1 MRDDAFPDAVIDA
14 MGSCVPCLGLF
25 SGIKLLQIIEKG
37 DVRPRGSCVER
48 CMRHSLFCY
57 VWPPESN
64 VLLSPGYTA
73 DTLMTR
79 TDHDD
84 IKKELVRMVK
94 DEKGQ
99 HMIA

>member
-1 MRDDAFPDAVIDA
+1 MNH
-14 MGSCVPCLGLF
+14 
-25 SGIKLLQIIEKG
+25 
-37 DVRPRGSCVER
+37 ER
-48 CMRHSLFCY
+48 CAS
-57 VWPPESN
+57 PTSN